1 MQIYDY
7 IKLKEMLNGYIID
20 VKQINVDQQT
30 EKWIVAI
37 SLGILFLVFSSKFIY
52 LYINMFTI
60 YAGKNI
66 FTTIGCVKSTG
77 IFISA
82 ILFTLT
88 LYIILT
94 LFSEDTSY
102 NDNIMVIALL
112 VGTIFFL
119 LNLNSIYYLIET
131 IKNTMLFR
139 NNNEFTCERSLFS
152 QFFIFVLFVLI
163 VRLLLSF

>member
-7 IKLKEMLNGYIID
+7 LKLKEKLNGYIID
-20 VKQINVDQQT
+20 VKQLNVDQQT
-30 EKWIVAI
+30 EKWIV
-37 SLGILFLVFSSKFIY
+37 SLTLGILFLIFSSKFIY
-52 LYINMFTI
+52 LYINMFTL

-66 FTTIGCVKSTG
+66 FTTIGCVKSSG

-82 ILFTLT
+82 ILFTLV

-102 NDNIMVIALL
+102 NDNIMVISLL

-119 LNLNSIYYLIET
+119 LNLNALFYFVESL
-131 IKNTMLFR
+131 KNVMLFR
-139 NNNEFTCERSLFS
+139 DNAFTCEKSLLT
-152 QFFIFVLFVLI
+152 QFIIFIIFVLI
-163 VRLLLSF
+163 VRLIISF